1 MKRKQGM
8 PEALSEEHFA
18 NLKRKAGLP
27 VEPPVEKAS
36 LSNKKRKT
44 AKGAAGAKKPEPA
57 PKKSSA
63 KKSNGK
69 AKKLPEPKEDS
80 EDEEMGDEFDLDQLE
95 DDGSADEDASSGEKK
110 KKIWSDDENDDSDD
124 AAEDDSVF
132 DSDDQEEGG
141 KKGKFVFSDDED
153 ESDAEEKLTAANIA
167 GLSRRLDKK
176 LAEDKAITET
186 EMQESAMQTNIDGP
200 KIFGDEDDE
209 DDELADKSKS
219 LLAPDLQLLRQ
230 RITDTIRV
238 LDEFAKLAED
248 GRSRAEYTAQLLK
261 DICAVSLSC
270 TAYFPRYAVCSRNC
284 ANDGDES
291 IVLRLQPL
299 PGREALQ
306 PLHPARSLCLLRGQ
320 RDAPSRR
327 HPNKHLANAPKRPRP
342 GAHQPWRHARA
353 RGQVEQG
360 WPADFRGQCSPGCYA
375 RVSCWSL
382 HYPGG
387 CVFLACHGAFTATV
401 SITCVCSSS
410 CVYLY

>member
-8 PEALSEEHFA
+8 PDALSEEHFA

-44 AKGAAGAKKPEPA
+44 AKGAAAAKKPEPA
-57 PKKSSA
+57 PKKAGA

-69 AKKLPEPKEDS
+69 AKKLPEPEEDS

-95 DDGSADEDASSGEKK
+95 DDSDEDASSGGKK
-110 KKIWSDDENDDSDD
+110 KEIWSDDENDSDD
-124 AAEDDSVF
+124 AEEDDSVF
-132 DSDDQEEGG
+132 DSDDAEEGG

-167 GLSRRLDKK
+167 GLSRKLDEK
-176 LAEDKAITET
+176 LAKDKAITET

-200 KIFGDEDDE
+200 KIFGEEEDS

-238 LDEFAKLAED
+238 LDDFASLAEE

-261 DICAVSLSC
+261 DICAVS
-270 TAYFPRYAVCSRNC
+270 
-284 ANDGDES
+284 
-291 IVLRLQPL
+291 
-299 PGREALQ
+299 
-306 PLHPARSLCLLRGQ
+306 HPALLTSFDFLFGE
-320 RDAPSRR
+320 R
-327 HPNKHLANAPKRPRP
+327 H
-342 GAHQPWRHARA
+342 
-353 RGQVEQG
+353 
-360 WPADFRGQCSPGCYA
+360 
-375 RVSCWSL
+375 
-382 HYPGG
+382 
-387 CVFLACHGAFTATV
+387 
-401 SITCVCSSS
+401 
-410 CVYLY
+410 